1 MSVACEQRTSWMP
14 LVVVA
19 IAQVLL
25 AFNITALKISIDAIV
40 VSYAAPASAVKTA
53 IVAYSLVVASCIA
66 VGARAASRFGSKRV
80 FRTMTALF
88 AVSMLAIVL
97 SNSARTMIVAQ
108 MFAGIAAAAISPT
121 SAVLIADNYS
131 DGQRAKALSLLSA
144 VRSLSLA
151 PAFLLAG
158 ILVTW
163 SSWRIPFAILS
174 LLAASAFW
182 FGAGLS
188 SVEHRSDTRID
199 AIGFLLALFAIFMI
213 GMGFNSLN
221 DWGFVRATSG
231 APFSIGRLSPAPFL
245 ILAGVAL
252 IKVLVVWSHRCRAGG
267 RSVLIAPEILGTPQG
282 RSVLFSIF
290 TIGTVSA
297 AVTFLIPL
305 YIEVVQ
311 GRNSLH
317 TALAMIPFTLSS
329 VAAAIL
335 IGRLHNDRHLRFI
348 GRYGFLVLAVSL
360 ALLGTSI
367 RNDWSDYSV
376 IISMSL
382 AGFGEGA
389 LATLLLRLILMETP
403 REDAGDTEPL
413 CSATSHLA
421 VAVGTAFSGA
431 LVIALLGLTV
441 QRQLSSIPDVA
452 EGLRAHVNLDR
463 VAFVSND
470 HLLQVLKST
479 SIAPEHLSEAV
490 RINTQARLQALKISF
505 FTLSGIALFAFVPSV
520 LAIGRTSVNPNALT
534 RVSSRR
540 P

>member
-1 MSVACEQRTSWMP
+1 
-14 LVVVA
+14 
-19 IAQVLL
+19 
-25 AFNITALKISIDAIV
+25 
-40 VSYAAPASAVKTA
+40 
-53 IVAYSLVVASCIA
+53 
-66 VGARAASRFGSKRV
+66 
-80 FRTMTALF
+80 
-88 AVSMLAIVL
+88 
-97 SNSARTMIVAQ
+97 
-108 MFAGIAAAAISPT
+108 
-121 SAVLIADNYS
+121 
-131 DGQRAKALSLLSA
+131 
-144 VRSLSLA
+144 
-151 PAFLLAG
+151 
-158 ILVTW
+158 
-163 SSWRIPFAILS
+163 
-174 LLAASAFW
+174 
-182 FGAGLS
+182 
-188 SVEHRSDTRID
+188 
-199 AIGFLLALFAIFMI
+199 
-213 GMGFNSLN
+213 
-221 DWGFVRATSG
+221 
-231 APFSIGRLSPAPFL
+231 
-245 ILAGVAL
+245 
-252 IKVLVVWSHRCRAGG
+252 
-267 RSVLIAPEILGTPQG
+267 
-282 RSVLFSIF
+282 VLFSIF

-317 TALAMIPFTLSS
+317 TALAMIPFVLSS

-335 IGRLHNDRHLRFI
+335 IGRLRNDRHLRFI

-403 REDAGDTEPL
+403 REYASDTEPL

-452 EGLRAHVNLDR
+452 EALRAQMNLDR
-463 VAFVSND
+463 MAFVSND
-470 HLLQVLKST
+470 HLLQVLQST
-479 SIAPEHLSEAV
+479 SIAPEHVSEAV

-520 LAIGRTSVNPNALT
+520 LAIGRTSVNPKALT
-534 RVSSRR
+534 RVRSRR